1 MKKLSLQWRIT
12 LMTALLIGVT
22 CVAMNCLI
30 SSSGRRYMDSIG
42 ETLQEYSIEGEP
54 AFFDPGTAGE
64 NDDITIIISGAQQ
77 SFITT
82 NWCITAAVTL
92 LSGVLAYFV
101 TGRALKP
108 LVLEEPGVQIYSLEE
123 LCYYIYNN
131 IYILTNAFLDEKLIA
146 FIRTEIKE
154 PLLADKLE
162 QLKCENAGLAEAVV
176 TILKYVDYYDTAE
189 IEQVKDLLAML
200 DTQNVYERMKMRAD
214 RFLEKGCYYSAIS
227 NYDKIVNGER
237 DINLS
242 GLFYA
247 KVYHNLGTAY
257 ARMFFFEKAAKYFEE
272 AYKIG
277 QHEKS
282 RKCYLAACRMA
293 EGEEQIQDMQAP
305 EEEQVLQR
313 ELELLTDNARY
324 SDEYRAMQKMEHLKS
339 DGEVAQYYK
348 AIDDCM
354 DRWKAQYKR
363 YTS

>member
-1 MKKLSLQWRIT
+1 MPDR
-12 LMTALLIGVT
+12 A
-22 CVAMNCLI
+22 
-30 SSSGRRYMDSIG
+30 
-42 ETLQEYSIEGEP
+42 
-54 AFFDPGTAGE
+54 
-64 NDDITIIISGAQQ
+64 
-77 SFITT
+77 
-82 NWCITAAVTL
+82 
-92 LSGVLAYFV
+92 
-101 TGRALKP
+101 ALKP

-162 QLKCENAGLAEAVV
+162 QLKRENAGLAEAVV

-247 KVYHNLGTAY
+247 KVYHNLELPMPECSSLKK
-257 ARMFFFEKAAKYFEE
+257 RQSILKKR
-272 AYKIG
+272 I
-277 QHEKS
+277 KS
-282 RKCYLAACRMA
+282 VSMKV
-293 EGEEQIQDMQAP
+293 P
-305 EEEQVLQR
+305 EMLSCGMPYGR
-313 ELELLTDNARY
+313 
-324 SDEYRAMQKMEHLKS
+324 
-339 DGEVAQYYK
+339 G
-348 AIDDCM
+348 
-354 DRWKAQYKR
+354 
-363 YTS
+363 